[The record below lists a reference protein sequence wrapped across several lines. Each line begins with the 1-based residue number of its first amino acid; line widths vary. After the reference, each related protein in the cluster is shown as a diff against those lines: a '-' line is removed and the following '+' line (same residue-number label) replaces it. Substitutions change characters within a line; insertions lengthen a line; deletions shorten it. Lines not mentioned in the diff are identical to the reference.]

1 VERATTLGT
10 GTRTRSSLLAVL
22 THKNRH
28 WLALA
33 YVIVVVASVWAI
45 FPFYWMLLTSV
56 RHESEM
62 YSRDPA
68 LWPKSFT
75 LQHYHS
81 ALFASGFPRFFANSF
96 LVAAGTTAVSVV
108 AGAMAAYALT
118 RLRFAGR
125 SLIARMLVVSYL
137 APGSVL
143 FIPLFALFVSL
154 RLTNTLHGLALAHL
168 TFTVP
173 FSTWMLMGY
182 FRTIPVELEEAALV
196 DGATRWGAL
205 WRVVVPLSAP
215 ALVVVAVFSFTLSW
229 NEFLYA
235 LVLVQ
240 RKELMTAPVGLTFF
254 QTADLFYWGAIM
266 AASTLMALLPVLLYV
281 IGQRWV
287 ISGWT
292 AGAVKH

>member
-1 VERATTLGT
+1 MERATTLGT

-33 YVIVVVASVWAI
+33 YVIVVVASLWAI

-81 ALFASGFPRFFANSF
+81 ALFESAFPRFFANSF
-96 LVAAGTTAVSVV
+96 IVAAGTTVSVI

-125 SLIARMLVVSYL
+125 PLIARMLVVSYL

-235 LVLVQ
+235 LIFISTNAA
-240 RKELMTAPVGLTFF
+240 RTMPVGL
-254 QTADLFYWGAIM
+254 AGLIRGDIYLWGPMMAGSVM
-266 AASTLMALLPVLLYV
+266 AALPVMVLYMAA
-281 IGQRWV
+281 QRFV
-287 ISGWT
+287 VQGLA
-292 AGAVKH
+292 AGAVKG